1 MKGSKKI
8 RLAFLITSLTAVLS
22 GIVLLIGDMYK
33 VMEPV
38 LVFGKLNLGIVLIVI
53 GGILSLLAPKPPR
66 ARKGR

>member
-8 RLAFLITSLTAVLS
+8 RLAFLIASLIAVLS
-22 GIVLLIGDMYK
+22 GIVLLICDMYK

-38 LVFGKLNLGIVLIVI
+38 LVFGKLNFGIVLIVI
-53 GGILSLLAPKPPR
+53 GGILSALAPKPPR